1 MRATTIRF
9 LDYWLG
15 VPSTAL
21 LTGVRRLLPGPA
33 RHAATTRPRKVLF
46 LKFIEQGATVLA
58 QDAIRRAVREV
69 GRDNVFFCVF
79 ESNRAILDVLETVP
93 SQNILAI
100 RDRGLAAFV
109 ADFLRA
115 AWFVR
120 SHRIDSVIDMEFF
133 SRASAIFAFI
143 SGAANRVGL
152 HRFTGELPYRGD
164 LMTHRVQYLP
174 QEHISLQYLILV
186 EALFRPFDSLARG
199 ARELPD
205 HGRARLDEPLL
216 KVPLREIRA
225 AAAGEPPRFVP
236 RPSDLERIRTRIG
249 GATPR
254 PIVIL
259 NPNASDLLPLR
270 KWPTDRFKVLA
281 ERILAAYP
289 RALIV
294 LTGAPSEREA
304 AEALCRELGAS
315 RVVSMAGETS
325 LPELLTLYSLAD
337 VLVTNDS
344 GPGHFSSLTP
354 VHAIVLFGPETPRL
368 FGPLS
373 STHTVIWKELA
384 CSPCVSVFN
393 HRLSPCRNNVCM
405 QSITVDEVFEA
416 VEAAI
421 RLKADSTT
429 EPAGV
434 RVLDRQSL
442 GDGG

>member
-15 VPSTAL
+15 IPACGFLTAL
-21 LTGVRRLLPGPA
+21 RSLGGRSLREGP
-33 RHAATTRPRKVLF
+33 PRKILF

-58 QDAIRRAVREV
+58 QDAIRLAVREV

-93 SQNILAI
+93 ARNILSI
-100 RDRGLAAFV
+100 RDRALAPFL

-115 AWFVR
+115 AWYVR

-133 SRASAIFAFI
+133 SRASAIFAFL

-164 LMTHRVQYLP
+164 LMTHRVQFLP
-174 QEHISLQYLILV
+174 HLHISVQYLILAA
-186 EALFRPFDSLARG
+186 ALFRRHD
-199 ARELPD
+199 
-205 HGRARLDEPLL
+205 DEPLL
-216 KVPLREIRA
+216 KVPLDDIRA
-225 AAAGEPPRFVP
+225 DAVGEPPRFVP
-236 RPSDLERIRTRIG
+236 RPAELERMRTRVG
-249 GATPR
+249 LSPVASAKGDGAH

-270 KWPTDRFKVLA
+270 KWPTERFQALA
-281 ERILAAYP
+281 ERVLAAYP
-289 RALIV
+289 NALVV
-294 LTGAPSEREA
+294 LTGASSERAGTET
-304 AEALCRELGAS
+304 LCRGLGS
-315 RVVSMAGETS
+315 PRVVSVAGETS

-344 GPGHFSSLTP
+344 GPGHFASLTP

-373 STHTVIWKELA
+373 SSTVIWKELA

-393 HRLSPCRNNVCM
+393 HRLSPCTNNVCM
-405 QSITVDEVFEA
+405 QAITVDEVFGA
-416 VEAAI
+416 VQAAV
-421 RLKADSTT
+421 S
-429 EPAGV
+429 
-434 RVLDRQSL
+434 
-442 GDGG
+442 GGTSAR